1 MQYITAVTG
10 IRLLQTFQ
18 TIVLMLWLTSCATSV
33 VNQGPVDPDWLKH
46 QESVLALSDWQLSG
60 RLNVRQQNASDT
72 VNINWQQ
79 QDQDFEIRLS
89 GTLGLGAVQVHG
101 SPDSV
106 VVEKA
111 GTKTVVL
118 PDLRALTQ
126 NYLGYDF
133 PAAQLLYWVR
143 GVPAPDGIISTALN
157 DKLMLGTLVQADTTG
172 RQWELEYQKYQ
183 LVGDVWLPSDIR
195 VRSGDIRLRF
205 LINKWLIPAS
215 E

>member
-1 MQYITAVTG
+1 MTAHSCA
-10 IRLLQTFQ
+10 RLLNSLLGLTS
-18 TIVLMLWLTSCATSV
+18 LLWLTSCATSG
-33 VNQGPVDPDWLKH
+33 NIEGPTDPDWLKH

-79 QDQDFEIRLS
+79 QEQDFEIRFS
-89 GTLGLGAVQVHG
+89 GTLGLGAVYVHG
-101 SPDSV
+101 SAAEV

-111 GTKTVVL
+111 GEETVVL
-118 PDLRALTQ
+118 PDLQALTR

-143 GVPAPDGIISTALN
+143 GIPAPAGIISTTLDAN
-157 DKLMLGTLVQADTTG
+157 LMLGTLVQSDTSG
-172 RQWELEYQKYQ
+172 RRWELEYDRYQ
-183 LVGDVWLPSDIR
+183 QVDDVWLPGRIT
-195 VRSGDIRLRF
+195 VKSGDIRLRF
-205 LINKWLIPAS
+205 LIDGWLTPPAS